1 MPGLF
6 GYLQRV
12 FGNGA
17 SDKPKP
23 LSTRPVG
30 HSGGVTPE
38 QKFIRTDPES
48 RINLVANHGLL
59 SQLFFA
65 ATDLAASRRMR
76 YIEYDQMEEN
86 VIIASFLSLITEDA
100 YQRDPDSEK
109 SVWIDPDFQYAKELE
124 DLFEKLDVENRG
136 HGWMY
141 NCAKFGDFFLK
152 PSLATGLGVVAAR
165 DDLHPTDVWRIDVQ
179 GQLLAFAYTDRL
191 FGSGNASAFN
201 SVGGVAGDV
210 RIVVP
215 DQMIHFVF
223 NYRPTFERF
232 SLSIPANFYDELED
246 EDGDLVQSTESRSL
260 VMEAQQRLI
269 ERKQNLRKRL
279 VEALQQAAEVSGEMT
294 MMGDPVDD
302 HVSLAIQVSGRYG
315 TSALYEVRKDYKIL
329 TLMEQALALGR
340 LARSGVA
347 RIFSVNT
354 VDATPEERARLL
366 RELEDKL
373 TKRQAFDATT
383 QLYQS
388 EYSPLNYLDDIFL
401 PTTGGRGDVTVQQ
414 LGGDLNIKDAV
425 DIDYFLS
432 KVFSGL
438 RVPKAYLGFEE
449 MLPGSLGA
457 ATPLIQLDV
466 RYARTVKKLQRAFM
480 EGIKDLCSLHL
491 KYKLGVNIPAKD
503 IPLNMS
509 TISGAEEMAR
519 MDIVKSRIETA
530 QAIADFVTAHG
541 GDGSKAARELFDD
554 IVARALPS
562 LNTDG
567 IFDSPNPNPEAATAD
582 ELNLPKPEDRT
593 PTASSTPAEPSPPE
607 VEPELT
613 GTLTPEEEP
622 TGGEGE
628 V

>member
-6 GYLQRV
+6 GYLQRA
-12 FGNGA
+12 FGVGA
-17 SDKPKP
+17 SDKPKVLP
-23 LSTRPVG
+23 SRSTG
-30 HSGGVTPE
+30 SAGVLTPE
-38 QKFIRTDPES
+38 QKFLRVDPES

-124 DLFEKLDVENRG
+124 SLFEQLDVENRG

-152 PSLATGLGVVAAR
+152 PALVTGQGVIAAR

-246 EDGDLVQSTESRSL
+246 EDGELVQSTESRRL
-260 VMEAQQRLI
+260 VMEQRQHLI
-269 ERKQNLRKRL
+269 ERKQNLRRRL
-279 VEALQQAAEVSGEMT
+279 VEALQKAAEVPGERT

-302 HVSLAIQVSGRYG
+302 HISLAIQVSGRYG

-373 TKRQAFDATT
+373 TKRQAFDAAT

-491 KYKLGVNIPAKD
+491 KYKLGVSIPAKD

-519 MDIVKSRIETA
+519 MDTVKSRIETA

-562 LNTDG
+562 LDTDG

-582 ELNLPKPEDRT
+582 ELNLPSPEDRT
-593 PTASSTPAEPSPPE
+593 PKASTASEPTTPPE
-607 VEPELT
+607 VEPELA
-613 GTLTPEEEP
+613 GTLTPEEP
-622 TGGEGE
+622 VGGEGE

>member
-1 MPGLF
+1 L
-6 GYLQRV
+6 
-12 FGNGA
+12 
-17 SDKPKP
+17 
-23 LSTRPVG
+23 
-30 HSGGVTPE
+30 TPE

-414 LGGDLNIKDAV
+414 LGGDLNIKDA
-425 DIDYFLS
+425 
-432 KVFSGL
+432 GH
-438 RVPKAYLGFEE
+438 R
-449 MLPGSLGA
+449 
-457 ATPLIQLDV
+457 
-466 RYARTVKKLQRAFM
+466 
-480 EGIKDLCSLHL
+480 
-491 KYKLGVNIPAKD
+491 
-503 IPLNMS
+503 
-509 TISGAEEMAR
+509 
-519 MDIVKSRIETA
+519 
-530 QAIADFVTAHG
+530 
-541 GDGSKAARELFDD
+541 LF
-554 IVARALPS
+554 
-562 LNTDG
+562 
-567 IFDSPNPNPEAATAD
+567 PE
-582 ELNLPKPEDRT
+582 
-593 PTASSTPAEPSPPE
+593 
-607 VEPELT
+607 
-613 GTLTPEEEP
+613 
-622 TGGEGE
+622 
-628 V
+628 